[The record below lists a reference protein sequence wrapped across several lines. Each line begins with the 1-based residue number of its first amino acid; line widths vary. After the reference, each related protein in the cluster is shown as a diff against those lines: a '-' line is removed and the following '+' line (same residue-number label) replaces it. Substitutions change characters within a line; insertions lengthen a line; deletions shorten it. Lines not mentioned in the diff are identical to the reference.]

1 MRCLCCGK
9 EIKKD
14 HINSWHK
21 ACIKRFFNSDTLP
34 LVNLKTIDEEMKKL
48 GEKLIEESKS
58 ITGVHTV
65 SEGELEIVEIILSSK
80 AKIVGKQIKEIS
92 KPGSFIIL
100 LIKEK
105 SEVYKVPD
113 GNTVLDEGDKLV
125 IITKTTSN
133 ADILQLFGADE

>member
-34 LVNLKTIDEEMKKL
+34 LANLKTIDEEMKKL

-58 ITGVHTV
+58 ITGPLGVPPPFPLHV
-65 SEGELEIVEIILSSK
+65 INKGLS
-80 AKIVGKQIKEIS
+80 
-92 KPGSFIIL
+92 FFCL
-100 LIKEK
+100 LYVRF
-105 SEVYKVPD
+105 S
-113 GNTVLDEGDKLV
+113 
-125 IITKTTSN
+125 
-133 ADILQLFGADE
+133 DIL

>member
-48 GEKLIEESKS
+48 GEKLIEE
-58 ITGVHTV
+58 
-65 SEGELEIVEIILSSK
+65 
-80 AKIVGKQIKEIS
+80 
-92 KPGSFIIL
+92 
-100 LIKEK
+100 
-105 SEVYKVPD
+105 
-113 GNTVLDEGDKLV
+113 
-125 IITKTTSN
+125 
-133 ADILQLFGADE
+133 